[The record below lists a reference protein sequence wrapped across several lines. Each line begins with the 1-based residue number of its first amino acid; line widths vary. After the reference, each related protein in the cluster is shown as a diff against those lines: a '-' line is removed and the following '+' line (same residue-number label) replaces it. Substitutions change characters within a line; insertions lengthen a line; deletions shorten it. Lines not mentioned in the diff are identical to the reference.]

1 MASRSSTRRS
11 TRNTTQTARFSPE
24 SAPKPKRARRGSAL
38 SVQEENQMDLEPS
51 SSSFVDSNRIAT
63 GTLTQIHSDSLQPG
77 KLYSIWH
84 KAEKTDDI
92 TDPVVGAEAGRFD
105 SKDKYYVRFKGK
117 FVGYDRGYHDTIYP
131 NGISGIPQLTELAV
145 FEEVRIISKNKTFF
159 TRDIYLVGKRANNP
173 NIKFGVDVTTYQ
185 QALNPTLVAPPPV
198 NHPVFKIMFDR
209 HITNGNGKGRVAF
222 DMDYWSFANDFATLS
237 KNLDSERQNEYNKF
251 ALNSFINPANPNLK
265 ATSLAMGRLGPNTIV
280 AEYLGLKPS
289 DIPKDIP
296 EEQLSTLGSHFDA
309 YVDLGK
315 KYPRKGSQNDVDLN
329 KEWNG
334 TPYKDSQDEDD
345 GPRSFDVDGGARRK
359 TRRRKI
365 RRNKTRSKRRRST
378 RSRK

>member
-1 MASRSSTRRS
+1 MSRSSTRNS
-11 TRNTTQTARFSPE
+11 KQTSRFSPE
-24 SAPKPKRARRGSAL
+24 SAPKTKRARVSR
-38 SVQEENQMDLEPS
+38 VEEEIPMDLGHA

-63 GTLTQIHSDSLQPG
+63 GTLTPIDSNSLVPG

-84 KAEKTDDI
+84 KFEKTEDI
-92 TDPVVGAEAGRFD
+92 TDPVVGVEAGQRD

-117 FVGYDRGYHDTIYP
+117 FVGYDRGLSARYP
-131 NGISGIPQLTELAV
+131 DGITGIPPVTELAV
-145 FEEVRIISKNKTFF
+145 FEEVRIISTNKKFF
-159 TRDIYLVGKRANNP
+159 TTDIYLVGKRDN
-173 NIKFGVDVTTYQ
+173 NIKFGIDVSTLQ
-185 QALNPTLVAPPPV
+185 RVLRPTVPINLLPPIS
-198 NHPVFKIMFDR
+198 HPLFKGHFDR
-209 HITNGNGKGRVAF
+209 HIKNGKGRVAF

-237 KNLDSERQNEYNKF
+237 NKLDSERQFEYNKF

-265 ATSLAMGRLGPNTIV
+265 ATPLAMGHYGINRQT

-296 EEQLSTLGSHFDA
+296 EEQFSTLGSHFDA

-315 KYPRKGSQNDVDLN
+315 KYPRKGSQNDVDLS

-334 TPYKDSQDEDD
+334 TPYKDSQNEDD

-359 TRRRKI
+359 TRRRKM